1 MSEMSIGLKAQ
12 SGETMFLGIASSPTS
27 ATSPI
32 GYPLAVGVAY
42 PDTQSAKIILVRP
55 LDEWAVFDPKNQG
68 KEENIAGLR
77 RKDLLTKGAT
87 LEEAASFVITAT
99 KGRSVYCMDA
109 KRTTAL
115 LGPLNEFMNNNVN
128 PKSALALFN
137 DVAGN
142 FKKAMSIQLRTKL
155 VIQNYPKNPS
165 DVRWMNACFHG
176 CHFG

>member
-1 MSEMSIGLKAQ
+1 MSEMSISLKAQ
-12 SGETMFLGIASSPTS
+12 SDETMFLGIASSPTS

-42 PDTQSAKIILVRP
+42 PDTQSSKSILIRP
-55 LDEWAVFDPKNQG
+55 LEKWAVFDPKNQG

-77 RKDLLTKGAT
+77 RKNLLTKGVT
-87 LEEAASFVITAT
+87 LEEAASFVIAAT
-99 KGRSVYCMDA
+99 KGRSVYCMDVKNIA
-109 KRTTAL
+109 AL
-115 LGPLNEFMNNNVN
+115 LSPLNEFMDNNVN
-128 PKSALALFN
+128 LNSALALFN

-142 FKKAMSIQLRTKL
+142 FRKAMSIQLRAKL

>member
-1 MSEMSIGLKAQ
+1 MSEMSTGLKAQ
-12 SGETMFLGIASSPTS
+12 SEETMFLGIASSPTS

-42 PDTQSAKIILVRP
+42 PDTQSSKSILIRP

>member
-1 MSEMSIGLKAQ
+1 MSEMSTGLKAQ
-12 SGETMFLGIASSPTS
+12 SEETMFLGIASSPTS

-42 PDTQSAKIILVRP
+42 PDTQSSKSILIRP

-87 LEEAASFVITAT
+87 LEEAARFVITAT

-155 VIQNYPKNPS
+155 VIQNYPKDPS

>member
-1 MSEMSIGLKAQ
+1 MSEVSIGLKAQ
-12 SGETMFLGIASSPTS
+12 SAETMFLGIASSPTS
-27 ATSPI
+27 STSPI

-42 PDTQSAKIILVRP
+42 PDTQSSKSILVRP

-77 RKDLLTKGAT
+77 RKDLLTKGVT
-87 LEEAASFVITAT
+87 LEEAASFVIAAT
-99 KGRSVYCMDA
+99 KGRSVYCMDV
-109 KRTTAL
+109 KRAAAL
-115 LGPLNEFMNNNVN
+115 LSPLNEFMNNNVN

>member
-77 RKDLLTKGAT
+77 RKDLLTKGVT
-87 LEEAASFVITAT
+87 LEEVASFVIAVT
-99 KGRSVYCMDA
+99 KGRSVYCMDV
-109 KRTTAL
+109 KSTTAL
-115 LGPLNEFMNNNVN
+115 LSPLSELLSNKVN
-128 PKSALALFN
+128 LKSALALFN
-137 DVAGN
+137 DVAGD
-142 FKKAMSIQLRTKL
+142 FRKAMNVQLRTKL
-155 VIQNYPKNPS
+155 VIQNYPKNRS

-176 CHFG
+176 CHF